1 MTLSLIRVVIVED
14 QPRLRSEIQFLVEKQ
29 NGFIVAGSCGSV
41 KEARTLIP
49 QIKPDLLL
57 LDIHLPDGTGF
68 DVLKETA
75 NEYKAIF
82 LTGFEN
88 HAIQAI
94 KHGALDYLLKPI
106 DETEFTEALHK
117 ISRNLPARP
126 EQAKVASSFHQ
137 EGIKNK
143 LVLRSQDYLQIVEIS
158 QIVYCH
164 SDSGYTT
171 FYFDDKRKVL
181 VSKIL
186 KDYEDVLTEPMF
198 LRPHQ
203 SYLVNTDYIDRY
215 SRDGIIHLKNG
226 EQVPVSTRRK
236 DAVLEFFNR
245 M

>member
-1 MTLSLIRVVIVED
+1 MTLSMIRVVIVED
-14 QPRLRSEIQFLVEKQ
+14 QPGIRSDIQYLVEKQ
-29 NGFIVAGSCGSV
+29 EGFSVAGSCGTV
-41 KEARTLIP
+41 KEARTLI
-49 QIKPDLLL
+49 QQLKPDLLL
-57 LDIHLPDGTGF
+57 LDIHLPDDTGF

-94 KHGALDYLLKPI
+94 KHGALDYLLKPV
-106 DETEFTEALHK
+106 DETEFSQALHK
-117 ISRNLPARP
+117 VSRNFPARP
-126 EQAKVASSFHQ
+126 EQVNVASSFHG
-137 EGIKNK
+137 EGIRNR
-143 LVLRSQDYLQIVEIS
+143 LVLRSQDYLQIVEIN

-171 FYFDDKRKVL
+171 FYFDDKRKIL

-203 SYLVNTDYIDRY
+203 SYLVNTGYIDRY
-215 SRDGIIHLKNG
+215 TRDGIIHLKNG

-236 DAVLEFFNR
+236 EAVLHFFNR
-245 M
+245 L